1 MRKLNWFAYINKQ
14 RHENKILNELEA
26 TYGKDAVMI
35 VGDWGG
41 NQKCIKRISSPGI
54 GFKRMLDKRFTVIL
68 IDEYKSSII
77 NCHTHEENLG
87 NLIVKVKTKSGK
99 MKKVSLYSVLTYQ
112 MGNKRIGCINRD
124 NNAKQNLLDIVHA
137 LLETGERPQVFQRKK
152 PRLTNPIIT
161 VM

>member
-1 MRKLNWFAYINKQ
+1 
-14 RHENKILNELEA
+14 
-26 TYGKDAVMI
+26 
-35 VGDWGG
+35 
-41 NQKCIKRISSPGI
+41 
-54 GFKRMLDKRFTVIL
+54 
-68 IDEYKSSII
+68 
-77 NCHTHEENLG
+77 
-87 NLIVKVKTKSGK
+87 
-99 MKKVSLYSVLTYQ
+99 